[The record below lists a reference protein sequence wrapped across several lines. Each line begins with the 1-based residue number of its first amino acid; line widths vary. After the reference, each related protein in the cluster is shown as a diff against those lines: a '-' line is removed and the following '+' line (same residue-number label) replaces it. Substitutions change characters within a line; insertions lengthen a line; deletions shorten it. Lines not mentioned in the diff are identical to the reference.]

1 MLSVLYIMG
10 TSQKAQLE
18 FSLKILIVKEYR
30 QSLLHKGILKNTF
43 QSYDATLKNY
53 FPKCKVFSLCLKN
66 DEI

>member
-1 MLSVLYIMG
+1 MG

-18 FSLKILIVKEYR
+18 FSLKILIMKEYI
-30 QSLLHKGILKNTF
+30 QSPLHKGIIKNTF

>member
-1 MLSVLYIMG
+1 MG
-10 TSQKAQLE
+10 TSQEALLE
-18 FSLKILIVKEYR
+18 FSLKILIVKEYI
-30 QSLLHKGILKNTF
+30 QSSLHKGIIKNTF

>member
-1 MLSVLYIMG
+1 MG
-10 TSQKAQLE
+10 TSQKALLE
-18 FSLKILIVKEYR
+18 FSLKIVIVKEYI
-30 QSLLHKGILKNTF
+30 QNLLHKGIIKNTF

>member
-1 MLSVLYIMG
+1 MVSATLHNGDISESSIGIFFENSYCEGIY
-10 TSQKAQLE
+10 TE
-18 FSLKILIVKEYR
+18 
-30 QSLLHKGILKNTF
+30 LLHKGIIKNTF

>member
-1 MLSVLYIMG
+1 MVSATLHNG
-10 TSQKAQLE
+10 TSQKALLE
-18 FSLKILIVKEYR
+18 FSLKILIVKEYI
-30 QSLLHKGILKNTF
+30 QSLLHKGIIKNTF

>member
-1 MLSVLYIMG
+1 MG
-10 TSQKAQLE
+10 TSQKALLE
-18 FSLKILIVKEYR
+18 FSLKILIVKEYI
-30 QSLLHKGILKNTF
+30 QSSLHKGIIKNTF

>member
-1 MLSVLYIMG
+1 MG

-18 FSLKILIVKEYR
+18 FSLKILIVKEYI
-30 QSLLHKGILKNTF
+30 QSSLHKGIIKNTF

>member
-1 MLSVLYIMG
+1 MG
-10 TSQKAQLE
+10 TSQKALLE
-18 FSLKILIVKEYR
+18 FSLKILIVKEYI
-30 QSLLHKGILKNTF
+30 QSLLHKGFIKNTF